1 VTSDFTIFCFW
12 TKCLQNKTIQRSLV
26 WTQTIKSL
34 KKTNLEPLV
43 TESWKLGQVCHVEEL
58 AWTLGR
64 VWMYFFRPKFH
75 QCTHPTDNPAII
87 HGPSKNSSWFCLPS
101 LEFVP
106 KSGNSLKKYVTVP
119 YVPLVSRDHG
129 RILFK
134 FKPFGN
140 VVPFFFY
147 TKICF
152 ICFNFHNAVSRNF

>member
-1 VTSDFTIFCFW
+1 M
-12 TKCLQNKTIQRSLV
+12 
-26 WTQTIKSL
+26 
-34 KKTNLEPLV
+34 EPLV
-43 TESWKLGQVCHVEEL
+43 TESWKLGQAKIGSSWEL
-58 AWTLGR
+58 AWTLAR
-64 VWMYFFRPKFH
+64 VWQYILRPKFH

-140 VVPFFFY
+140 VVPFLFY
-147 TKICF
+147 TMFAKITEV
-152 ICFNFHNAVSRNF
+152 FHFLTTSLLSGPRSSFAIKVSKN

>member
-1 VTSDFTIFCFW
+1 MS
-12 TKCLQNKTIQRSLV
+12 
-26 WTQTIKSL
+26 
-34 KKTNLEPLV
+34 KKTH
-43 TESWKLGQVCHVEEL
+43 C
-58 AWTLGR
+58 TLLLNTMYHCVAR
-64 VWMYFFRPKFH
+64 VWQYVLRPQFH

-87 HGPSKNSSWFCLPS
+87 HGPSKSSSWFCLPS

-140 VVPFFFY
+140 VVPILFY
-147 TKICF
+147 TMFAKITEF
-152 ICFNFHNAVSRNF
+152 PLVSSGPRSSFVIKVSKNQNDFMKK